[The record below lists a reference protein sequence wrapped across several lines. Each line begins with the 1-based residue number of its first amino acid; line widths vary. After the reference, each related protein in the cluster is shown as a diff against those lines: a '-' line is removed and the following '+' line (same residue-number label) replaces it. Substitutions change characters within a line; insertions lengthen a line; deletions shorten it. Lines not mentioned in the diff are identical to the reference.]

1 MVPRGLSVL
10 TEPVPP
16 LTLRTGVMHRSS
28 FSKYVRSAICNLGSV
43 CQRRSRKCAAS
54 NDGRVI
60 DETFGLRPD
69 RIPAT
74 AASNFFPHLASS
86 VSSRKSKKPD

>member
-10 TEPVPP
+10 TEPVPA
-16 LTLRTGVMHRSS
+16 LTLMTGVMPPVIVLR
-28 FSKYVRSAICNLGSV
+28 V
-43 CQRRSRKCAAS
+43 CEVCHSRSRVRVVSRKFAAS
-54 NDGRVI
+54 DDGRVI

-86 VSSRKSKKPD
+86 ASSRKSKKPD

>member
-1 MVPRGLSVL
+1 MPTSRPSQGLCG
-10 TEPVPP
+10 P
-16 LTLRTGVMHRSS
+16 
-28 FSKYVRSAICNLGSV
+28 ANCDLGSV

-54 NDGRVI
+54 DDGRVI

-86 VSSRKSKKPD
+86 ASSR